1 MIAYVREENFL
12 CTRRKFGFNKKTRT
26 KLTFPPQQKKY
37 HNHTTVL
44 YTKYVHNT
52 KNYFPPEPKKLT
64 QHHNCMV
71 HSKYIVEYVQ
81 PKPISRQNKKLTQ
94 QHNCNKGSTSPR
106 EASVFVPLSVHPSV
120 RAKRGIE

>member
-12 CTRRKFGFNKKTRT
+12 CTRRKFGFNKKIRT

-44 YTKYVHNT
+44 YTKYVRNT

-64 QHHNCMV
+64 QHRTV
-71 HSKYIVEYVQ
+71 WYSKYIVICTTKTYFPPEQKTDTTAQLEKRFLQ
-81 PKPISRQNKKLTQ
+81 PTR
-94 QHNCNKGSTSPR
+94 
-106 EASVFVPLSVHPSV
+106 SVGRFLQPTRSECICSSVC
-120 RAKRGIE
+120 R